1 MIENFKDFRKKE
13 EQPAVLINEDSN
25 KKIIRDFIIKKTGI
39 TENGLVSLVILYNTG
54 NLNEDYREELEIFGL
69 VNDSKI
75 TEKGETYLND
85 PKTIEKLKS
94 MI

>member
-54 NLNEDYREELEIFGL
+54 NLN
-69 VNDSKI
+69 
-75 TEKGETYLND
+75 
-85 PKTIEKLKS
+85 
-94 MI
+94 